1 MKQNLYIRLCL
12 LSMLLAAST
21 GAAATIR
28 TVTLSY
34 SALSPSTS
42 SGNLVDSPQD
52 DDGETWEFKAKKT
65 TYSSLKTDYI
75 QIGSK
80 SNPSTDITFTT
91 TFPQDQEREIT
102 SFIANIGGNA
112 GKKRTVT
119 LEIDKTEVASKTYSD
134 GDGISVSSSKVVR
147 GRTLTV
153 TVSSINEA
161 VDFYYIQY
169 SYVTPVS
176 EDVTISAAK
185 YATYCSENKLNFS
198 GMGVTAYMAKANG
211 TGVALTE
218 IEDGI
223 VPAGAGVVLYSET
236 PNTYTI
242 PTTSATPTNYDAAEN
257 ELVGITARTL
267 VRADN
272 GDGRT
277 NYILSNEASGV
288 GFYRAAADGAYLRAN
303 RAYLSTTV
311 GSSAVA
317 AFLSFLDDEE
327 DDVKTIVS
335 EQQTKHNVV
344 FDVVGRR
351 AVPHQRGLYIRNGK
365 KFFVK

>member
-1 MKQNLYIRLCL
+1 
-12 LSMLLAAST
+12 MLLATSIGAEAQNITFDFEDSGAHTEAVSGSYTGSHTYHENGITISLYLSDVADASSRLISGDYSAMMKMASSSSKPT
-21 GAAATIR
+21 LIIGPIPNKGYKITQISYKGKASAGSTTLKFAYSTDNDVWNSKNPTIS
-28 TVTLSY
+28 TSITSY
-34 SALSPSTS
+34 SASNLSITANNVYLRFAGTS
-42 SGNLVDSPQD
+42 SVNNDRFISID
-52 DDGETWEFKAKKT
+52 D
-65 TYSSLKTDYI
+65 I
-75 QIGSK
+75 
-80 SNPSTDITFTT
+80 
-91 TFPQDQEREIT
+91 
-102 SFIANIGGNA
+102 
-112 GKKRTVT
+112 
-119 LEIDKTEVASKTYSD
+119 
-134 GDGISVSSSKVVR
+134 VVYR
-147 GRTLTV
+147 QR
-153 TVSSINEA
+153 
-161 VDFYYIQY
+161 
-169 SYVTPVS
+169 VS
-176 EDVTISAAK
+176 EDVTITAAK
-185 YATYCSENKLNFS
+185 YATYCSENELNFS
-198 GMGVTAYMAKANG
+198 GTGVAAYMAKANG

-272 GDGRT
+272 GDGHT

-303 RAYLSTTV
+303 RAYLSTTT

-335 EQQTKHNVV
+335 EQQTKHNEV